1 MAKSAEVKRQDAL
14 RFVQALRLQRSAGE
28 SLITADAPWSPTMAL
43 LLGSSLPGSC
53 VAAVWEGRRAVALA
67 QLARQSGRD
76 QWEMMHLAVTGLES
90 TAPLDAL
97 SANGRLL
104 MLLDEVCRL
113 AVTRR
118 ITAIIVRVPEQS
130 WLATPL
136 LRAGFSVTM
145 QEQTYAQS
153 PPVSVSSTEVP
164 GLRLQEKHDAW
175 PLHRLYLQSAP
186 QLVRLTEG
194 RTARDWQLKRSA
206 SRSSFHVTRW
216 VVEGEVGL
224 KGWLTEM
231 PGRKSDLRIQI
242 GVASGERQLAS
253 DLLATAMERAKE
265 RQCASVWSRVP
276 AYAADVHKA
285 FLDRGF
291 LETGCDLVMKRSLAI
306 RARDVAPAQA
316 RRDAARNR
324 LATTQ
329 SRMLAERAAAGGAT
343 VESMKT
349 GR

>member
-1 MAKSAEVKRQDAL
+1 MAKAAEVKRQDAF

-43 LLGSSLPGSC
+43 LLVSSLPGTC
-53 VAAVWEGRRAVALA
+53 VAAVWERRRAVALA

-76 QWEMMHLAVTGLES
+76 QWEMMHLVVAGLDS
-90 TAPLDAL
+90 TSPLDARTA
-97 SANGRLL
+97 SERLR
-104 MLLDEVCRL
+104 MLLEEVSRL

-130 WLATPL
+130 GLVASL

-145 QEQTYAQS
+145 QEQTYVQS
-153 PPVSVSSTEVP
+153 PPISSPITEVP

-175 PLHRLYLQSAP
+175 PLHQLYLQSAP
-186 QLVRLTEG
+186 QLVQLTEG

-224 KGWLTEM
+224 RGWLTEM
-231 PGRKSDLRIQI
+231 PGRKSELRIQI
-242 GVASGERQLAS
+242 GVAPGERQLAS
-253 DLLATAMERAKE
+253 DLLATALERANG
-265 RQCASVWSRVP
+265 RQSASVWSRVP
-276 AYAADVHKA
+276 AYADDVHSA
-285 FLDRGF
+285 FLERDF
-291 LETGCDLVMKRSLAI
+291 AKSGCDLVMKRSLAI
-306 RARDVAPAQA
+306 RARDFAPAQA

-329 SRMLAERAAAGGAT
+329 SRMLAENVDADAAT
-343 VESMKT
+343 VESLRT
-349 GR
+349 GG